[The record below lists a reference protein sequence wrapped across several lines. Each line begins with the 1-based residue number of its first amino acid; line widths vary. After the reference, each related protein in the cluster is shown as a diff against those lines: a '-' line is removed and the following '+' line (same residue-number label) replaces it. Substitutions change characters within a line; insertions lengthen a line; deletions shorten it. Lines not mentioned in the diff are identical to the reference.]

1 MALFDTYSRS
11 SKELDKKLKE
21 KIEKKTQPKK
31 NSKSNNLLTRV
42 NLIRERVTNNL
53 GEYQND
59 YIILRDDQ
67 EVIDYFDKIIKSGIC
82 AIDTETTGLNIFE
95 DKIVGICLYVEGEKA
110 SYIPLNHISSIYGT
124 RIENQANLDLVK
136 EQMKRCIDN
145 KIKFI
150 YHNGKFDLNI
160 LQTFLGYPMN
170 CPYWDTLVASYLIT
184 NDENQR
190 SLKDQYS
197 KYCSH
202 LENKEKIETLS
213 HFNDLFEGLRF
224 DYVPI
229 ESGYIYAARDAFMTY
244 KLYEHQKEFFDKPE
258 NADVFKLFIETE
270 VPLIEVTAA
279 MTRTGVAID
288 MDLANKLKEEYTE
301 KIEKLTNDV
310 YEQIDLYKDEII
322 KYRMIHYNTK
332 LQDPINFNSNDQ
344 LAILLYDI
352 IGAINTDKEKPRG
365 VGEDALKKID
375 LPLTNAILEY
385 RSVNKLLSTYI
396 EAIPKKIEPYD
407 GRLHAQFNQNG
418 ADTGRFSSS
427 DPNLQN
433 IPTSA
438 GIRCMF
444 KASEG
449 MYMVGADFS
458 QQEPRILA
466 HLCGDENMINAYKT
480 GKDLYSTMAS
490 LAFKV
495 PYEDCREFRE
505 DGSVNKEGKKRR
517 SHIKGIV
524 LGLMYGRGDA
534 SVAENLG
541 ITIDEAK
548 NLSNSLF
555 EAFPKMKEYIE
566 ASKVKA
572 KEIGYTTTLWG
583 RRRYLKH
590 IQKDKYEFKYGI
602 NRPTNF
608 DPLFD
613 SNDDID
619 NEVPKNIKDYYTEQM
634 EKTNFVGRRKIEQ
647 EALKEGIIITDNSG
661 YLAESE
667 RQVVNGIVQGSAADM
682 TKRAMVALYN
692 NQELKDLGFRLLM
705 SVHDENIGECPREN
719 IKKVRELLSNIMIKA
734 NDRCSV
740 PMKCDA
746 EVSEFWYGPSI
757 NVEEVN

>member
-11 SKELDKKLKE
+11 SKELDKKVKE

-42 NLIRERVTNNL
+42 NLIRERVANNL

-59 YIILRDDQ
+59 YIILIKDED
-67 EVIDYFDKIIKSGIC
+67 IINYFNKIIESGIC

-124 RIENQANLDLVK
+124 RIENQANLALVK

-145 KIKFI
+145 NIKFI

-288 MDLANKLKEEYTE
+288 MDLANKLKAEYTE
-301 KIEKLTNDV
+301 KIEKLTAEV
-310 YEQIDLYKDEII
+310 YEQIDLYKEEII

-375 LPLTNAILEY
+375 LPLTKAILEY

-396 EAIPKKIEPYD
+396 DAIPKKIEPYD

-466 HLCGDENMINAYKT
+466 HLCGDENMINAYRT

-541 ITIDEAK
+541 ISIDEAK

-566 ASKVKA
+566 KS
-572 KEIGYTTTLWG
+572 
-583 RRRYLKH
+583 
-590 IQKDKYEFKYGI
+590 
-602 NRPTNF
+602 
-608 DPLFD
+608 
-613 SNDDID
+613 
-619 NEVPKNIKDYYTEQM
+619 
-634 EKTNFVGRRKIEQ
+634 
-647 EALKEGIIITDNSG
+647 
-661 YLAESE
+661 
-667 RQVVNGIVQGSAADM
+667 
-682 TKRAMVALYN
+682 
-692 NQELKDLGFRLLM
+692 
-705 SVHDENIGECPREN
+705 
-719 IKKVRELLSNIMIKA
+719 
-734 NDRCSV
+734 
-740 PMKCDA
+740 
-746 EVSEFWYGPSI
+746 
-757 NVEEVN
+757 

>member
-1 MALFDTYSRS
+1 
-11 SKELDKKLKE
+11 
-21 KIEKKTQPKK
+21 
-31 NSKSNNLLTRV
+31 
-42 NLIRERVTNNL
+42 
-53 GEYQND
+53 
-59 YIILRDDQ
+59 
-67 EVIDYFDKIIKSGIC
+67 
-82 AIDTETTGLNIFE
+82 
-95 DKIVGICLYVEGEKA
+95 
-110 SYIPLNHISSIYGT
+110 
-124 RIENQANLDLVK
+124 
-136 EQMKRCIDN
+136 
-145 KIKFI
+145 
-150 YHNGKFDLNI
+150 
-160 LQTFLGYPMN
+160 
-170 CPYWDTLVASYLIT
+170 
-184 NDENQR
+184 
-190 SLKDQYS
+190 
-197 KYCSH
+197 
-202 LENKEKIETLS
+202 
-213 HFNDLFEGLRF
+213 
-224 DYVPI
+224 
-229 ESGYIYAARDAFMTY
+229 
-244 KLYEHQKEFFDKPE
+244 
-258 NADVFKLFIETE
+258 
-270 VPLIEVTAA
+270 
-279 MTRTGVAID
+279 
-288 MDLANKLKEEYTE
+288 
-301 KIEKLTNDV
+301 
-310 YEQIDLYKDEII
+310 
-322 KYRMIHYNTK
+322 
-332 LQDPINFNSNDQ
+332 
-344 LAILLYDI
+344 
-352 IGAINTDKEKPRG
+352 
-365 VGEDALKKID
+365 
-375 LPLTNAILEY
+375 
-385 RSVNKLLSTYI
+385 
-396 EAIPKKIEPYD
+396 
-407 GRLHAQFNQNG
+407 
-418 ADTGRFSSS
+418 
-427 DPNLQN
+427 
-433 IPTSA
+433 
-438 GIRCMF
+438 MF

-466 HLCGDENMINAYKT
+466 HLCGDENMINAYRT

-541 ITIDEAK
+541 ISIDEAK

-566 ASKVKA
+566 KSKIEA
-572 KEIGYTTTLWG
+572 KKIGYTTTLWG

-619 NEVPKNIKDYYTEQM
+619 NEVPQNIKDHYTELL
-634 EKTNFVGRRKIEQ
+634 EKANYSQRKNIVYQ
-647 EALKEGIIITDNSG
+647 AQNEGIIITDNSG

-692 NQELKDLGFRLLM
+692 NKELRDLGFRLLM

-746 EVSEFWYGPSI
+746 EVSEYWYGPSI
-757 NVEEVN
+757 EIE

>member
-124 RIENQANLDLVK
+124 RIENQASLDLVK

-719 IKKVRELLSNIMIKA
+719 IKKVRELLNNIMIRA

>member
-11 SKELDKKLKE
+11 SKELDKKVKE

-42 NLIRERVTNNL
+42 NLIRERVANNL

-59 YIILRDDQ
+59 YIILIKDED
-67 EVIDYFDKIIKSGIC
+67 IINYFNKIIESGIC

-145 KIKFI
+145 NIKFI

-288 MDLANKLKEEYTE
+288 MDLANKLKAEYTE
-301 KIEKLTNDV
+301 KIEKLTAEV
-310 YEQIDLYKDEII
+310 YEQIDLYKEEII

-375 LPLTNAILEY
+375 LPLTKAILEY

-396 EAIPKKIEPYD
+396 DAIPKKIEPYD

-466 HLCGDENMINAYKT
+466 HLCGDENMINAYRT

-517 SHIKGIV
+517 SHIKGVV

-541 ITIDEAK
+541 ISIDEAK

-566 ASKVKA
+566 KSKIEA
-572 KEIGYTTTLWG
+572 KKIGYTTTLWG

-619 NEVPKNIKDYYTEQM
+619 NEVPQNIKDHYTELL
-634 EKTNFVGRRKIEQ
+634 EKANYSQRKNIIYQ
-647 EALKEGIIITDNSG
+647 AQNEGIIITDNSG

-682 TKRAMVALYN
+682 TKRAMVALFN
-692 NQELKDLGFRLLM
+692 NKELKDLGFRLLM

-746 EVSEFWYGPSI
+746 EVSEYWYGPSI
-757 NVEEVN
+757 EIE

>member
-11 SKELDKKLKE
+11 SKELDKKVKE

-59 YIILRDDQ
+59 YIILIKDEDI
-67 EVIDYFDKIIKSGIC
+67 VNYFNKIIESGIC

-145 KIKFI
+145 NIKFI

-288 MDLANKLKEEYTE
+288 MDLANKLKTEYTE
-301 KIEKLTNDV
+301 KIEKLTAEV

-352 IGAINTDKEKPRG
+352 IGAVNTDKEKPRG

-375 LPLTNAILEY
+375 LPLTKAILEY

-396 EAIPKKIEPYD
+396 DAIPKKIEPYD

-466 HLCGDENMINAYKT
+466 HLCGDENMINAYRT

-541 ITIDEAK
+541 ISIDEAK

-566 ASKVKA
+566 KSKVEA
-572 KEIGYTTTLWG
+572 KKIGYTTTLWG

-619 NEVPKNIKDYYTEQM
+619 NEVPQNIKDYY
-634 EKTNFVGRRKIEQ
+634 IEQ
-647 EALKEGIIITDNSG
+647 LEKANYSQRKNIVYQAQNEGIIITDNSG

-692 NQELKDLGFRLLM
+692 NKELKDLGFRLLM

-746 EVSEFWYGPSI
+746 EVSEYWYGPSI
-757 NVEEVN
+757 EIE

>member
-11 SKELDKKLKE
+11 SKELDKKVKE

-42 NLIRERVTNNL
+42 NLIRERVANNL

-59 YIILRDDQ
+59 YIILIKDED
-67 EVIDYFDKIIKSGIC
+67 IINYFNKIIKSGIC

-95 DKIVGICLYVEGEKA
+95 DKIVGICLYIEGEKA

-124 RIENQANLDLVK
+124 RIDNQANLDLVK

-145 KIKFI
+145 NIKFI

-301 KIEKLTNDV
+301 KIEKLTTEV
-310 YEQIDLYKDEII
+310 YEQIDLYKEDII

-375 LPLTNAILEY
+375 LPLTKAILEY

-396 EAIPKKIEPYD
+396 DAIPKKIEPYD

-466 HLCGDENMINAYKT
+466 HLCGDENMINAYRT

-541 ITIDEAK
+541 ISIDEAK

-566 ASKVKA
+566 KSKVEA
-572 KEIGYTTTLWG
+572 KKIGYTTTLWG

-590 IQKDKYEFKYGI
+590 IRKDKYEFKYGI

-619 NEVPKNIKDYYTEQM
+619 NEVPQNIKDYYATQM
-634 EKTNFVGRRKIEQ
+634 EKTNFMGRRKIEQ
-647 EALKEGIIITDNSG
+647 DALKEGIIITDNSG

-682 TKRAMVALYN
+682 TKRAMVALFN
-692 NQELKDLGFRLLM
+692 NKELKELGFRLLM

-746 EVSEFWYGPSI
+746 EVSEYWYGPSI
-757 NVEEVN
+757 NVEEVS

>member
-444 KASEG
+444 KAIEG

-466 HLCGDENMINAYKT
+466 HLCGDENMMNAYKT

-719 IKKVRELLSNIMIKA
+719 IKKVRELLNNIMIRA